1 MNVLISFC
9 LKKLPEI
16 EFVFIGTADKFFKEK
31 LNLPNSTFLGR
42 VENYAESLS
51 SCSVLFSPYPKSSHI
66 IGSKTK
72 MLEAGSC
79 QMPVITTPEG
89 ALGMPDNAIV
99 TCETK
104 EEFIKKIQELKDD
117 GIRNSIG
124 KEFQKIVKIKYNADI
139 EIKKLIKVYKEFLN

>member
-1 MNVLISFC
+1 
-9 LKKLPEI
+9 
-16 EFVFIGTADKFFKEK
+16 
-31 LNLPNSTFLGR
+31 
-42 VENYAESLS
+42 
-51 SCSVLFSPYPKSSHI
+51 
-66 IGSKTK
+66 
-72 MLEAGSC
+72 
-79 QMPVITTPEG
+79 MPVITTPEG

-139 EIKKLIKVYKEFLN
+139 EIKKLVKVYKEFLN